1 LKDGML
7 MDSQAPA
14 ALATPD
20 DRASKP
26 APGLPPRLRMGLWPC
41 VLLLA
46 GLVLSALA
54 GYRVEQLQRRDVQRS
69 HEALAGDLVDAL
81 NNRLNLYA
89 DYIRGIR
96 ALFDASERV
105 SVADFRHYVHSV
117 GASQR
122 YGIQVTA
129 WTQRVPAH
137 ARPVFEADLAKEHA
151 SAFAI
156 RPDKVFAEYFVAA
169 YVEPLE
175 PNRAL
180 LGFNQGSEAGR
191 LAAVLKARDSG
202 ELTASGRL
210 TLVQDKAKNT
220 SVPGFQ
226 LRLPVYRRGAL
237 VATEAQRRDA
247 FLGMVGSA
255 FRVPELIASVYSPWS
270 AERTRLRVVD
280 LGPVPGVK
288 VLQGD
293 VSAVL
298 YDSHPLAG
306 ADATAIVNM
315 EPWAATVEQEV
326 RVGDRVWQL
335 QFAPVAAPSSRL
347 LSWLVGAGG
356 CALSVMAAW
365 LLWAWSNKR
374 ESEAMVLRLNSELEK
389 RVQDRTQ
396 FLTQVI
402 QELESFSHTVAHDL
416 KAPLRSINA
425 HAQVIQR
432 DLASDLTGPANSVNK
447 IQEAVARMGALLD
460 GLLVMSRLSRAP
472 VMWSPVN
479 VTALVQQALERLQ
492 QAEPGRAVAVR
503 VDAGM
508 QFAGDADMLRM
519 LVNQL
524 IDNAWKFTRKERVPH
539 IDVMLVETPM
549 GRALC
554 VRDNGPGFDMAL
566 AQRLFQPLQRLHRSE
581 DFDGVG
587 MGLAIARRVADRL
600 QGRLWAE
607 AAPGQGAAF
616 FFSLPQSRQD
626 GAAG

>member
-1 LKDGML
+1 M
-7 MDSQAPA
+7 
-14 ALATPD
+14 PD

-26 APGLPPRLRMGLWPC
+26 ASGLPAGLRMWLWPC
-41 VLLLA
+41 VLLLV

-89 DYIRGIR
+89 DYIRGVR
-96 ALFDASERV
+96 ALFDASDRV
-105 SVADFRHYVHSV
+105 SVADFRLYVSSM
-117 GASQR
+117 GASER

-129 WTQRVPAH
+129 WTQRVPAQL
-137 ARPVFEADLAKEHA
+137 RTVFEAEMGREHTAA

-156 RPDKVFAEYFVAA
+156 RPAKAFAEYFIAA

-180 LGFNQGSEAGR
+180 LGFNQGSEPGR

-202 ELTASGRL
+202 QLTASGRL
-210 TLVQDKAKNT
+210 TLVQDKANNT

-226 LRLPVYRRGAL
+226 LRLPVYRRGAPI
-237 VATEAQRRDA
+237 ATEGERRDA

-255 FRVPELIASVYSPWS
+255 FRVPELIASVYTPWS
-270 AERTRLRVVD
+270 AERTRLRVLD

-288 VLQGD
+288 VLLSD
-293 VSAVL
+293 PSAVL
-298 YDSHPLAG
+298 FDSHPVPVTDA
-306 ADATAIVNM
+306 ATAVNS
-315 EPWAATVEQEV
+315 EPWVATVEQEV

-335 QFAPVAAPSSRL
+335 QFAPTVAPLSRP
-347 LSWLVGAGG
+347 LSWLVGLGG
-356 CALSVMAAW
+356 GALSVMAAW

-374 ESEAMVLRLNSELEK
+374 ESEAMVRLLNAELEK

-402 QELESFSHTVAHDL
+402 QELERFSHTVAHDL
-416 KAPLRSINA
+416 KVPLRSINA

-432 DLASDLTGPANSVNK
+432 DLLADMTGPANSVNK
-447 IQEAVARMGALLD
+447 IQDAVRRMGALLD

-472 VMWSPVN
+472 VVWSQVN

-508 QFAGDADMLRM
+508 QFSGDADMLHM
-519 LVNQL
+519 LVDQL
-524 IDNAWKFTRKERVPH
+524 IGNAWKFTRKERAPH
-539 IDVMLVETPM
+539 IDVMLVETPL

-566 AQRLFQPLQRLHRSE
+566 AHRLFQPLQRLHHSE
-581 DFDGVG
+581 AFDGVG

-607 AAPGQGAAF
+607 AAAGQGAAF
-616 FFSLPQSRQD
+616 FFSLPESGNES
-626 GAAG
+626 GAAD